1 MEDGKARGSDKF
13 HYNFRP
19 TMTMD
24 SVRRVFFSFEGCR
37 ESLDPLGLWV
47 WKKIGTSSR

>member
-1 MEDGKARGSDKF
+1 MEDGKARGPDKF

-24 SVRRVFFSFEGCR
+24 SVRRGYFSFEGCR
-37 ESLDPLGLWV
+37 ESLDPLGLWI
-47 WKKIGTSSR
+47 WKNIGTSSR

>member
-1 MEDGKARGSDKF
+1 MTDGEARGSDKF
-13 HYNFRP
+13 NHNFRP

-37 ESLDPLGLWV
+37 ESLNLLGLWI